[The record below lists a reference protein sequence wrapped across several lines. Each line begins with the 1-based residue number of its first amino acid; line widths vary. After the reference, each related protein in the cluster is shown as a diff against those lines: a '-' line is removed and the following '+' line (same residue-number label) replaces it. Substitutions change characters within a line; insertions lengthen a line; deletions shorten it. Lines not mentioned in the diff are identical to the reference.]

1 MANVNTGPRMKRALR
16 DLICAFLEKQAAN
29 PMWNVLVKTRDGA
42 SVNPIERLMDD
53 ARTAQ
58 TVSEIHTKA
67 REIFAIAEK
76 QPQTEDADLI
86 KQIVEGLRAKFDE
99 QFKFFELLEAGQFRD
114 ALNQSIEKCA
124 PSMLD
129 GETRKP
135 KLKIRASGE

>member
-1 MANVNTGPRMKRALR
+1 MANVNPGPRMKRALR
-16 DLICAFLEKQAAN
+16 DLVCAFLEKQAAN

-58 TVSEIHTKA
+58 TVSEIQTKA
-67 REIFAIAEK
+67 HEIFSIAEK
-76 QPQTEDADLI
+76 QPHTEDAELI

-99 QFKFFELLEAGQFRD
+99 RFKFFELLEAGQFRD
-114 ALNQSIEKCA
+114 ALGQSIEKCA
-124 PSMLD
+124 PSLLD
-129 GETRKP
+129 SEARKP